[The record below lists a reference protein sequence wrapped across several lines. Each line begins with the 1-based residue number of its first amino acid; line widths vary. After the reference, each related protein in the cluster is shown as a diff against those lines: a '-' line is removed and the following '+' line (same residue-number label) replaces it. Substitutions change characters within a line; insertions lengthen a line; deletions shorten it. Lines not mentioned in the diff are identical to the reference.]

1 MKFILDTSGIILVG
15 FDHLA
20 SQFNPL
26 VSLGREIVVD
36 IDDAGVNQYANYIA
50 IRGVRVSAVNVSLQ
64 QLGIV
69 AFDVL

>member
-1 MKFILDTSGIILVG
+1 LKSILDTSDIILVG

-26 VSLGREIVVD
+26 VSLGREIVD
-36 IDDAGVNQYANYIA
+36 IGDAGVNQYANYIA

>member
-1 MKFILDTSGIILVG
+1 MKSILDASGIILVG

-26 VSLGREIVVD
+26 VSLAREIVD

>member
-1 MKFILDTSGIILVG
+1 LGLITLQVN
-15 FDHLA
+15 
-20 SQFNPL
+20 QL

-50 IRGVRVSAVNVSLQ
+50 IRGVRASAVNVSLQ

>member
-1 MKFILDTSGIILVG
+1 LKSILDTSGIILVG

-20 SQFNPL
+20 SQFNTL
-26 VSLGREIVVD
+26 VSLAREIVD
-36 IDDAGVNQYANYIA
+36 IGDAGVNQYANYIA

>member
-1 MKFILDTSGIILVG
+1 MECACWLHITI
-15 FDHLA
+15 
-20 SQFNPL
+20 L
-26 VSLGREIVVD
+26 VSLGREIVD
-36 IDDAGVNQYANYIA
+36 IGDAGVNQYANYIA

>member
-1 MKFILDTSGIILVG
+1 LKSILDTSGIILVG

-26 VSLGREIVVD
+26 VSLAREIVD

>member
-1 MKFILDTSGIILVG
+1 MKSILDASGIILVG

-26 VSLGREIVVD
+26 VSLAREIVD
-36 IDDAGVNQYANYIA
+36 IGDAGVNQYANYIA